1 MQLDKR
7 KFSNLMKGLQAAY
20 PNAKFVD
27 TEAGLDMWYTM
38 LADLPLENITAAVY
52 KHISTNKFA
61 PTIAEIREIAANP
74 APVKDWSE
82 GWGYVL
88 SAVSNFGVYRVEEA
102 MEYVK
107 LQDILAYKVL
117 KRLNFKEICL
127 SEDLTVDRANF
138 RMAYENERKYE
149 RENNA
154 VPLQVKQVLER
165 LSENESLNKAL
176 ENTNALEVEEFEEY

>member
-1 MQLDKR
+1 MQIDKK

-27 TEAGLDMWYTM
+27 TEAGLEMWYTM
-38 LADLPLENITAAVY
+38 LSDLPLENLVAAVQ
-52 KHISTNKFA
+52 KHISTNKYA
-61 PTIAEIREIAANP
+61 PTIAEIREIASNP

-88 SAVSNFGVYRVEEA
+88 SAVSQFGSYRADEA
-102 MEYVK
+102 LDYIYEMDP
-107 LQDILAYKVL
+107 LSYKVL
-117 KRLNFKEICL
+117 KRLNFKEICM

-138 RMAYENERKYE
+138 RMAYENEKKYE

-165 LSENESLNKAL
+165 LSENKSLNKAL
-176 ENTNALEVEEFEEY
+176 ENTNALEVEQ